1 FAMFTITTLGI
12 VVGSILPF
20 TGFGAE
26 LGLMPLPGTYWTWLV
41 VTILA
46 YLTLVT
52 MVKKFY
58 IKKFGELL

>member
-1 FAMFTITTLGI
+1 
-12 VVGSILPF
+12 
-20 TGFGAE
+20 
-26 LGLMPLPGTYWTWLV
+26 LMPLPGTYWTWLV